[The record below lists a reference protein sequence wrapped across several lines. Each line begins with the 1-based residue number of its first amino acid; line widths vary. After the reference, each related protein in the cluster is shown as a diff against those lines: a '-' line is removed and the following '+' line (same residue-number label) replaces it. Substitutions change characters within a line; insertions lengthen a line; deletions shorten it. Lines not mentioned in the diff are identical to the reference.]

1 MFSVRSAR
9 ALAPQALSRA
19 FSPCMS
25 LVVPPPCTPGPPA
38 SRLAPLPPAS
48 HALPSTRQGAS
59 AFNQPLSFDT
69 SSVTNMYQMFNVRSA
84 RALGPQASSQA
95 PCMQSLPPR
104 IPSLPPPGTH
114 LAPHYTRP
122 PFDSGRA
129 QTPCPPPTSCSSA
142 ARGRAPRPSPPLAM
156 ARAGLREAAR
166 ERSSARELLRL
177 ILIPY
182 LREPQQHPYR
192 TLTVWSRLVSATAFV
207 AFELYDA
214 RFFRALQSERVRCVD
229 VLR

>member
-1 MFSVRSAR
+1 MPLTPSFVRVAPR
-9 ALAPQALSRA
+9 ACRR
-19 FSPCMS
+19 CR
-25 LVVPPPCTPGPPA
+25 LV
-38 SRLAPLPPAS
+38 
-48 HALPSTRQGAS
+48 
-59 AFNQPLSFDT
+59 
-69 SSVTNMYQMFNVRSA
+69 
-84 RALGPQASSQA
+84 
-95 PCMQSLPPR
+95 
-104 IPSLPPPGTH
+104 PSLPPPGTH

-177 ILIPY
+177 VVIY

-214 RFFRALQSERVRCVD
+214 IFFRALQPERVRCVD
-229 VLR
+229 VYCDEDAERSEAHVNRPFHVSHLGHTPLN

>member
-1 MFSVRSAR
+1 MSYICSTC
-9 ALAPQALSRA
+9 APRVPLIGPQPFESRA
-19 FSPCMS
+19 PCMPT
-25 LVVPPPCTPGPPA
+25 LPPCTLSPA
-38 SRLAPLPPAS
+38 SRHAPRPP
-48 HALPSTRQGAS
+48 L
-59 AFNQPLSFDT
+59 
-69 SSVTNMYQMFNVRSA
+69 
-84 RALGPQASSQA
+84 
-95 PCMQSLPPR
+95 
-104 IPSLPPPGTH
+104 
-114 LAPHYTRP
+114 YTRP
-122 PFDSGRA
+122 PFDSGRT

-142 ARGRAPRPSPPLAM
+142 ARGWAPRPSPPLAM

-177 ILIPY
+177 VVIPS
-182 LREPQQHPYR
+182 RTTTTEHPYG